1 MSDRPK
7 LTLHDPGIPLTRGRL
22 MQFADDPIACMRQLN
37 HDHGDLAVLEE
48 NDQRLVFVFSPEL
61 NREVLSNSQVF
72 ESRFFAVRGNRN
84 SAQRRVTSGL
94 LSQNGTEHRDARR
107 MMKDAFAKKILPGY
121 HQTICQIACDLTD
134 NWTAGD
140 ACDLN
145 AEMVQF
151 MLKMTAALLFGVDDA
166 AFAYRLGA
174 LIDRWVH
181 RNHEIGMGALVSSP
195 QFAEGY
201 DDLLLQ
207 AEELEQSVR
216 EMFQSHRSVEHD
228 RLNILSL
235 LFQVQQSQGQLTDN
249 QLTGHATLLFAAAHL
264 TTAHT
269 FSWTLF
275 LLSQHPDVLQKLQ
288 LELRTK
294 VAADIPTLE
303 ELDGLPYLDAVI
315 KESMRVLPA
324 SSYSQRVAVE
334 PTSLGPV
341 RMNPGTPVI
350 FSQFI
355 THHRPDI
362 YVDADRFLPERWA
375 TITPSAY
382 EYLPFG
388 AGPRMCIGAPL
399 AMAEIR
405 TALTIMLKRFNFQIQ
420 PMSTVNG
427 HVISTMLGPTSTIP
441 ATLLSC
447 DSLPVSVP
455 VFGSV
460 HNLVQLPDVTR
471 AVAIPAAA

>member
-1 MSDRPK
+1 MSSRPQ
-7 LTLHDPGIPLTRGRL
+7 LSLHEPAIPVTHGPL
-22 MQFADDPIACMRQLN
+22 MQFGDDPIACMRRLN
-37 HDHGDLAVLEE
+37 RDHGDLAVLEE

-61 NREVLSNSQVF
+61 NHEVLSNSQVF

-107 MMKDAFAKKILPGY
+107 MMKDVFAKKVLPDY
-121 HQTICQIACDLTD
+121 HQTICQIAGELTD
-134 NWTAGD
+134 NWRVGES
-140 ACDLN
+140 CDLN
-145 AEMVQF
+145 ADMVQF

-195 QFAEGY
+195 EFAQGY
-201 DDLLLQ
+201 DDLLEQ
-207 AEELEQSVR
+207 AEELEQSVL
-216 EMFQSHRSVEHD
+216 EMFQSHRNTQHD

-235 LFQVQQSQGQLTDN
+235 LFQAQQAQSQLTDN
-249 QLTGHATLLFAAAHL
+249 KLTGHATLLFAAAHL

-275 LLSQHPDVLQKLQ
+275 LLSQHPQVMKKLHE
-288 LELRTK
+288 ELT
-294 VAADIPTLE
+294 VQVSGTVPTLD
-303 ELDGLPYLDAVI
+303 ELERLPYLDAVI

-324 SSYSQRVAVE
+324 SSYSQRVTVQ

-341 RMNPGTPVI
+341 RMNPGTPII

-355 THHRPDI
+355 THHRPDL
-362 YVDADRFLPERWA
+362 YADADRFVPERWA
-375 TITPSAY
+375 TISPSAY

-405 TALTIMLKRFNFQIQ
+405 TALTIMLKQFNFQIQ
-420 PMSTVNG
+420 PMTTVNG
-427 HVISTMLGPTSTIP
+427 HVISTMLGPTSSIP
-441 ATLLSC
+441 ATLLAS
-447 DSLPVSVP
+447 DELPSSVP
-455 VFGSV
+455 VFGSI
-460 HNLVQLPDVTR
+460 HNLVDLPASTQTI
-471 AVAIPAAA
+471 ALPAAA